1 MNIKRIG
8 KKSERVGKTT
18 VSGEGTYVDKNGSD
32 DAVAVR
38 DYVSGRG
45 YGGIVDW
52 DGERVTVGGRSIEPL
67 FVENGK
73 AYVNRADADKA
84 ISLMGEDNGISGSMG
99 AENKRREKYGEMEDK
114 ALSDFVNQK
123 PFSYDHTTDPRFKAY
138 KEQYERN
145 AEYAMRRILNDN
157 NTSITGATGAV
168 LSDAMA
174 AQYEELRKIADV
186 IPTLYDDAY
195 EAYRDESERLRD
207 NVEGIS
213 DVADA
218 YFQRLY
224 NSHRDAYE
232 NIVNAG
238 ESERKEKQRWVDNE
252 RNEVYDTYE
261 NAIKDI
267 DIKKGNTELL
277 YYGDILESDI
287 IKNAVSS
294 EKTALSNAISRGFFI
309 REDEAAM
316 PWLKSYRVGDGY
328 SVSPTLAEI
337 ALEYESAK
345 ARERGKIHAKLGM

>member
-84 ISLMGEDNGISGSMG
+84 ISLMEEDNGISGSMG

-213 DVADA
+213 EVADA

-224 NSHRDAYE
+224 NSQRDAYE

-261 NAIKDI
+261 NALKDI

-277 YYGDILESDI
+277 YYGDSLESDI

-316 PWLKSYRVGDGY
+316 P
-328 SVSPTLAEI
+328 
-337 ALEYESAK
+337 
-345 ARERGKIHAKLGM
+345 